1 MNNVRVKG
9 MLYNWITLEKVQA
22 MFEIGISDTNEVG
35 ELPKLCI
42 KADTVAMIIPL
53 KYIKEEIRKYE
64 MQK

>member
-1 MNNVRVKG
+1 MNKRVKG

-22 MFEIGISDTNEVG
+22 MFEIKVADFNELG

-42 KADTVAMIIPL
+42 KADTVAMIVPL
-53 KYIKEEIRKYE
+53 KDITEEIKKYE